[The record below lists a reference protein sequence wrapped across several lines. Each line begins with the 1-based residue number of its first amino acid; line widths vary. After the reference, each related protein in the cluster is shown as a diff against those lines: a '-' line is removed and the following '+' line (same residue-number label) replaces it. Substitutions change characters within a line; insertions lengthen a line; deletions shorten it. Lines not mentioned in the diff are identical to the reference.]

1 MTNREQWCRTV
12 SAPLDMP
19 ASELYMLSRFGD
31 ESRMIRRHGVS
42 SAEKELGQSM
52 RVTNTFF
59 GGICLLTTVLVIYG
73 LLFYKLYVFWT
84 KGIWVDWMLGNFL
97 PDEMIVMAFSLKA
110 SIAREIVVWTLSQD
124 ILIYFLPFPL
134 LVFYLDQRMVDAD

>member
-1 MTNREQWCRTV
+1 
-12 SAPLDMP
+12 
-19 ASELYMLSRFGD
+19 
-31 ESRMIRRHGVS
+31 MIRRHGVPLK
-42 SAEKELGQSM
+42 KELGQSM

-73 LLFYKLYVFWT
+73 LLFYKLYVFWA

-110 SIAREIVVWTLSQD
+110 SITREILVWALSQD
-124 ILIYFLPFPL
+124 ILMYFFPFPL